1 MRVSNISF
9 MILNRYFLKSIFSYT
24 LTISLIFILIIVS
37 SRSIQYLEQAARGE
51 INPEIVFSIILFR
64 LPEFLELI
72 LPLGFFLSIILT
84 IGKFRAESEFV
95 IMEQSGFNITKV
107 YSLLCIPL
115 SLIIIL
121 LFYFS
126 STLNPDLNVKVK
138 NLLSTKSLEDTY
150 KSLTPGKF
158 RKLSEETLLFAKSKD
173 EKGLTQIFFRIKDD
187 ENSEQVLVANRFQPN
202 ELLQESLLFEDGSVY
217 FKNENKNLSSI
228 EFERFKLNNVLL
240 IDKPLVSEDPPSKKD
255 SIILWTL
262 SLCVMTALSIFIA
275 VPISKT
281 SPRKG
286 RYVRVLPGLFIF
298 SLYSG
303 FLLSLKG
310 SESDKIVSLVL
321 IHMIFFVLSIFLN
334 YINFV
339 RTK

>member
-64 LPEFLELI
+64 IPEFLELI

-84 IGKFRAESEFV
+84 LGKFRAESEFV

-107 YSLLCIPL
+107 YSLLCLPL

-126 STLNPDLNVKVK
+126 STLNPDLNAKAN
-138 NLLSTKSLEDTY
+138 NLLSVKSLEDTY

-158 RKLSEETLLFAKSKD
+158 HKLNEEALLFAKSKD
-173 EKGLTQIFFRIKDD
+173 KKGLTQIFFRIKDE
-187 ENSEQVLVANRFQPN
+187 ENEQILVANRFNLN
-202 ELLQESLLFEDGSVY
+202 ELTQDSLLFEEGSVY
-217 FKNENKNLSSI
+217 FRNENKDLSLI
-228 EFERFKLNNVLL
+228 EFERFKLNNVIL
-240 IDKPLVSEDPPSKKD
+240 INKPFVSGDPPKKME
-255 SIILWTL
+255 SIILWSI
-262 SLCVMTALSIFIA
+262 SLCIMTALSIFIA

-286 RYVRVLPGLFIF
+286 RYVRILPGLLIF

-303 FLLSLKG
+303 FLMSLKG
-310 SESDKIVSLVL
+310 NEADNISSLIL
-321 IHMIFFVLSIFLN
+321 IHMIFFVLSLFLN
-334 YINFV
+334 YLIFV

>member
-51 INPEIVFSIILFR
+51 INPEIVYSIILFR
-64 LPEFLELI
+64 IPEFLELI

-84 IGKFRAESEFV
+84 LGKFRAESEFV

-107 YSLLCIPL
+107 YSLLCLPL

-126 STLNPDLNVKVK
+126 STLNPDLNTKAN
-138 NLLSTKSLEDTY
+138 NLLSVKSLEDTY

-158 RKLSEETLLFAKSKD
+158 HKLNEEALLFAKSEDK
-173 EKGLTQIFFRIKDD
+173 KGLTQIFFRIKDE
-187 ENSEQVLVANRFQPN
+187 ENSEQILVANRFNLN
-202 ELLQESLLFEDGSVY
+202 ELIQDSLLFEEGNIY
-217 FKNENKNLSSI
+217 FRNENKDLSLI

-240 IDKPLVSEDPPSKKD
+240 INNPFVSEDPPKKME
-255 SIILWTL
+255 SIILWSI

-286 RYVRVLPGLFIF
+286 RYVRVLPGLLIF

-303 FLLSLKG
+303 FLMSLKG
-310 SESDKIVSLVL
+310 SEADNISSLIL

-334 YINFV
+334 YLIFV

>member
-64 LPEFLELI
+64 IPEFLELI

-84 IGKFRAESEFV
+84 LGKFRAESEFV

-107 YSLLCIPL
+107 YSLLCLPL

-126 STLNPDLNVKVK
+126 STLNPDLNAKAN
-138 NLLSTKSLEDTY
+138 NLLSVKSLEDTY

-158 RKLSEETLLFAKSKD
+158 HKLNEEVLLFAKSKD
-173 EKGLTQIFFRIKDD
+173 KKGLTQIFFRIKDE
-187 ENSEQVLVANRFQPN
+187 ENEQILVANRFNLN
-202 ELLQESLLFEDGSVY
+202 ELTQDSLLFEEGSVY
-217 FKNENKNLSSI
+217 FRNENKDLSLI
-228 EFERFKLNNVLL
+228 EFERFKLNNVIL
-240 IDKPLVSEDPPSKKD
+240 INKPFVSGDPPKKME
-255 SIILWTL
+255 SIILWSI
-262 SLCVMTALSIFIA
+262 SLCIMTALSIFIA

-286 RYVRVLPGLFIF
+286 RYVRVLPGLLIF

-303 FLLSLKG
+303 FLMSLKG
-310 SESDKIVSLVL
+310 SEVDNISSLIL

-334 YINFV
+334 YLIFV
-339 RTK
+339 RAK

>member
-64 LPEFLELI
+64 IPEFLELI

-84 IGKFRAESEFV
+84 LGKFRAESEFV

-107 YSLLCIPL
+107 YSLLCLPL

-126 STLNPDLNVKVK
+126 STLNPDLNTKAN
-138 NLLSTKSLEDTY
+138 NLLSVKSLEDTY

-158 RKLSEETLLFAKSKD
+158 HKLNEEALLFAKSKD
-173 EKGLTQIFFRIKDD
+173 RKGLTQIFFRIKDE
-187 ENSEQVLVANRFQPN
+187 ENSEQILVANRFDLN
-202 ELLQESLLFEDGSVY
+202 ELTQDSLLFEEGSVY
-217 FKNENKNLSSI
+217 FRNENKDLSLI

-240 IDKPLVSEDPPSKKD
+240 INNPFVSEDPPKKME
-255 SIILWTL
+255 SIILWSI

-286 RYVRVLPGLFIF
+286 RYVRVLPGLLIF

-303 FLLSLKG
+303 FLMSLKG
-310 SESDKIVSLVL
+310 SEADNISSLIL
-321 IHMIFFVLSIFLN
+321 IHMIFFVLSLFLN
-334 YINFV
+334 YLIFV